1 MNRDTKKAHNLLPQL
16 LAIAILVLMA
26 SSCIPN
32 EKVVYLQ
39 NKDGDESPEYGLD
52 TLIKL
57 SRQSYKLQP
66 NDILL
71 INFYSSQPSAVEKF
85 YPLLLRT
92 NALGVNGAGGNNGG
106 GGNGQQNLYFTGYN
120 VDKDGFVEINGLG
133 RVSAAG
139 LTNEELKYKLE
150 DLIKEQEGVND
161 ILVNV
166 KLDGIRY
173 TIFGEVNFSGPQTL
187 QQYEANVIEA
197 IASSGDLSLNA
208 NRQHIQIIRQYPDG
222 VRIHEIDVT
231 DRKLLSSPFYF
242 LQPNDI
248 IYVPPLKIRELGT
261 GETGL
266 ATFSSIVGVI
276 SGTALIISLIN
287 RNN

>member
-1 MNRDTKKAHNLLPQL
+1 MNRNRKKASCFLKQFFALALLL
-16 LAIAILVLMA
+16 LVA

-39 NKDGDESPEYGLD
+39 NKGGDEAPGYGLD

-57 SRQSYKLQP
+57 SRQDYRLQP

-71 INFYSSQPSAVEKF
+71 INFYASQPSAVEKF

-92 NALGVNGAGGNNGG
+92 NGLGANQAG
-106 GGNGQQNLYFTGYN
+106 GGNQGGGGQQNLYFTGYN

-139 LTNEELKYKLE
+139 LTKEELKYELE
-150 DLIKEQEGVND
+150 ERIKQQEGVND

-173 TIFGEVNFSGPQTL
+173 TIFGEVNSSGPQTL
-187 QQYEANVIEA
+187 QQYEANIIEA

-208 NRQHIQIIRQYPDG
+208 NREHIQIIRQYPDG
-222 VRIHEIDVT
+222 VRVHEVDVT
-231 DRKLLSSPFYF
+231 DRRLISSPLYF

-276 SGTALIISLIN
+276 SGTALIISLL
-287 RNN
+287 NN